1 MEGIMVVPVD
11 GIRSIHNAFRK
22 DMAQIDTAALDLA
35 RGKESALDTFQR
47 FQFFKEVL
55 DWHAKGEE
63 SGIFP
68 ALEKVA
74 PDVAWAYER
83 DHRGLDEASENLVRS
98 SSAGDYLETA
108 RVSAA
113 LHFHLKIH
121 LAKED
126 AHLYRIFA
134 ERLSIPEQIKAMG
147 TMSSH
152 VPQDRFLELVAWWMP
167 LVGLE
172 DRENIIRIWQ
182 MVLPPPVFDKVRG
195 VVQNVTGGDWIEL
208 TRRIPGL

>member
-1 MEGIMVVPVD
+1 MVVPVD
-11 GIRSIHNAFRK
+11 GIRSVHNAFRK
-22 DMAQIDTAALDLA
+22 DMAQIDTTVVDWVKGEGDVFGL
-35 RGKESALDTFQR
+35 SQR
-47 FQFFKEVL
+47 IRFFNEVL

-63 SGIFP
+63 VGIFP

-83 DHRGLDEASENLVRS
+83 DHRGLDELGEDLMRY
-98 SSAGDYLETA
+98 SSAGDNLETA
-108 RVSAA
+108 RASAA

-134 ERLSIPEQIKAMG
+134 ERIPITEQNKAMG
-147 TMSSH
+147 TMSSK
-152 VPQDRFLELVAWWMP
+152 VPPNRFLELVAWWLP

-182 MVLPPPVFDKVRG
+182 MVLPPPLFTDVRG
-195 VVQNVTGGDWIEL
+195 VVEKVTGSDWVEL
-208 TRRIPGL
+208 TRRIPSL

>member
-1 MEGIMVVPVD
+1 MVVPVD
-11 GIRSIHNAFRK
+11 AIRSIHNAFRK
-22 DMAQIDTAALDLA
+22 DMAQIDAAALDLA
-35 RGKESALDTFQR
+35 RGNSSAAIVLTR
-47 FQFFKEVL
+47 LPFFSEVL

-63 SGIFP
+63 AGVFP

-83 DHRGLDEASENLVRS
+83 DHRGLDEAYGNLNRS
-98 SSAGDYLETA
+98 YTDRDLLQTA
-108 RVSAA
+108 RASAA

-134 ERLSIPEQIKAMG
+134 ERIPLTEQKKALG
-147 TMSSH
+147 IMSAS
-152 VPQDRFLELVAWWMP
+152 VPQERFLEMVEWWISM
-167 LVGLE
+167 VGQT

-182 MVLPPPVFDKVRG
+182 MVLPPQVFAEVRE
-195 VVQNVTGGDWIEL
+195 VIQKVTGNDWIEL